1 MLLVKILIPYDPEDC
16 LRVRDFALATL
27 PETKPNTSCLDI
39 LNYFQEGK
47 SHMVLVSEYPGTSKG
62 ALGVVTLEDVIEELI
77 GEEIIDESDVFV
89 DVHKAIRRI
98 APAPKSRF
106 GKYGHE
112 HAHSDREGDGKD
124 VGDENSPLLG
134 PPHKA
139 DVPRKA
145 MQTTFLMRRRSS
157 AASDS
162 THATL
167 KPVAIR
173 GSTTEMKQHLKHLGP
188 SNAASRPKTT
198 KFSAV
203 KIKPGAAVED
213 AIDKKPVSTDA
224 GGPAQN
230 TSLDIRDDEP
240 EVLQEGGVNH
250 AGASDG
256 AVALH
261 IQSGYGTIDNAP
273 AANTISA
280 SEASQQAKENTVVG
294 STEERAPLVHSN
306 SMSALEDEGT
316 NQGSSSLYSIRQ
328 PDRLVGSTGDLISAP
343 NRLAPARRKAR
354 SGSITE
360 TMVESEGIR
369 KYVLETNSSSSE
381 EAEEGSPV
389 MSATEASN
397 AEGVSDQEPTA
408 VDGLRGN
415 GADAS
420 NGKKRRKK
428 RGKRKKGDDATD

>member
-1 MLLVKILIPYDPEDC
+1 
-16 LRVRDFALATL
+16 
-27 PETKPNTSCLDI
+27 
-39 LNYFQEGK
+39 
-47 SHMVLVSEYPGTSKG
+47 
-62 ALGVVTLEDVIEELI
+62 LEDVIEELI

-106 GKYGHE
+106 GKYGHD
-112 HAHSDREGDGKD
+112 HGHSDREGDGKD
-124 VGDENSPLLG
+124 MADENSPLLA
-134 PPHKA
+134 PAQKA
-139 DVPRKA
+139 DGPRKA

-167 KPVAIR
+167 KPVAVR

-203 KIKPGAAVED
+203 KIKPGAAIED
-213 AIDKKPVSTDA
+213 ASDRKSATADA
-224 GGPAQN
+224 GGPGQH
-230 TSLDIRDDEP
+230 TSLDIRDHEP

-261 IQSGYGTIDNAP
+261 IQSGYGTIENAP

-280 SEASQQAKENTVVG
+280 SEASQQAKENTVA
-294 STEERAPLVHSN
+294 EPAAERAPLVHSN
-306 SMSALEDEGT
+306 SMSALEDQAT
-316 NQGSSSLYSIRQ
+316 AQGNSSLYSIKQ

-343 NRLAPARRKAR
+343 SRVGPVRHKAR

-381 EAEEGSPV
+381 EAEAASPVTGANEGSH
-389 MSATEASN
+389 ADTASD
-397 AEGVSDQEPTA
+397 EEHTFD
-408 VDGLRGN
+408 DGLRKN
-415 GADAS
+415 GADLS

-428 RGKRKKGDDATD
+428 RGKRKKGENASD